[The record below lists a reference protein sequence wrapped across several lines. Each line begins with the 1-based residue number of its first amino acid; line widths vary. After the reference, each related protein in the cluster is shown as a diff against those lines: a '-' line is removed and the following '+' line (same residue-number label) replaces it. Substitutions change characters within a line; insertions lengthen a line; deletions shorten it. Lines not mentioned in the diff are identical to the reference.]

1 MRSPIAGQGPG
12 KKRCIAVL
20 LASALAL
27 TGCDDTGSK
36 TTAAGSN
43 DSAPANN
50 NKENSSSSSASS
62 LSAKKTQDAA
72 SLAEL
77 SKRYAGKDVTI
88 IDASEI
94 QLDGA
99 NAMVVTFSVPLD
111 PNQDFSQ
118 FARLVD
124 VKNGKLEGAWELS
137 DNLMELRMRHLPPS
151 RELQLSIDRGVRGIN
166 ERTLVNGY
174 DLKLTTA
181 DVVPSVGFASRGSLF
196 PADVLQ

>member
-1 MRSPIAGQGPG
+1 MTARRPIII
-12 KKRCIAVL
+12 KKTRL
-20 LASALAL
+20 LHLL
-27 TGCDDTGSK
+27 
-36 TTAAGSN
+36 
-43 DSAPANN
+43 P
-50 NKENSSSSSASS
+50 
-62 LSAKKTQDAA
+62 LRLRKTQDAA

-124 VKNGKLEGAWELS
+124 VKNGKLEGA
-137 DNLMELRMRHLPPS
+137 
-151 RELQLSIDRGVRGIN
+151 
-166 ERTLVNGY
+166 
-174 DLKLTTA
+174 
-181 DVVPSVGFASRGSLF
+181 GSCRIT
-196 PADVLQ
+196 

>member
-27 TGCDDTGSK
+27 MGCDDTGSK

-50 NKENSSSSSASS
+50 KENSSSSSASS
-62 LSAKKTQDAA
+62 PSAKKTQDAA

-124 VKNGKLEGAWELS
+124 VKTVSWK
-137 DNLMELRMRHLPPS
+137 
-151 RELQLSIDRGVRGIN
+151 
-166 ERTLVNGY
+166 
-174 DLKLTTA
+174 
-181 DVVPSVGFASRGSLF
+181 VPGSCRIT
-196 PADVLQ
+196 